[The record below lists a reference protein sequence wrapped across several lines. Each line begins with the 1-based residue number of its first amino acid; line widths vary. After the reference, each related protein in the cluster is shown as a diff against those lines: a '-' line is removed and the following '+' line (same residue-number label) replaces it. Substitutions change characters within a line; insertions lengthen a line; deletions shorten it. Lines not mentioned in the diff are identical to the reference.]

1 MVGAFSSGVVTGNL
15 IEDSGD
21 SGIVAGESLDNVTVY
36 GNDIR
41 GSKAA
46 IYLDVYPVQ
55 QCCILENLITGS
67 QVAGIS
73 ANQAGGCALTG
84 NQINA
89 VSGVGMDIEASSDLT
104 ITGNTVGGKP
114 QVVFSCLSRQIILF
128 PQITSDPTSNS
139 DVI

>member
-1 MVGAFSSGVVTGNL
+1 MSPFTGTISGAQRRLFTL
-15 IEDSGD
+15 M
-21 SGIVAGESLDNVTVY
+21 
-36 GNDIR
+36 
-41 GSKAA
+41 
-46 IYLDVYPVQ
+46 VYPVNNVVFSK
-55 QCCILENLITGS
+55 NLITGS

-89 VSGVGMDIEASSDLT
+89 VMSGVGMDIEASSDLT

-128 PQITSDPTSNS
+128 PQITS
-139 DVI
+139 VR